1 MNKEIIKVSNFTTIP
16 GARFIKD
23 GDGSAE
29 LFFKDFVKRPLVLAI
44 KNSTFIE
51 IDFDDT
57 WGYASSFINELAS
70 RIFKLTSKNF
80 EEISETISLKSDDE
94 PGLIDRFEEEYGK
107 AVRGE

>member
-1 MNKEIIKVSNFTTIP
+1 MQIIKVSSFTTIP
-16 GARFIKD
+16 GARFVKD

-29 LFFKDFVKRPLVLAI
+29 EFFNKYVKAPLKEAI
-44 KNSTFIE
+44 NKNTQIK

-70 RIFKLTSKNF
+70 RIFKLTSKDF
-80 EEISETISLKSDDE
+80 EDISKTISLKSDDE

>member
-1 MNKEIIKVSNFTTIP
+1 MQTIKVSDFTAIP

-29 LFFKDFVKRPLVLAI
+29 EFFNVHVKDHLEAAI
-44 KNSTFIE
+44 KENTQIQ

-70 RIFKLTSKNF
+70 RIYKLTTMDFEDISKV
-80 EEISETISLKSDDE
+80 ISLKSDDE

-107 AVRGE
+107 ALRGE